1 MQVSRRIR
9 GGRAEDSQRNA
20 RPPKLAH
27 RILNSLLRDDLKE
40 DVLGDLDEKFYTTIE
55 KKSIFRARINYWFQ
69 TFNYIRPFAIKRRS
83 TQIKTYDMFSNNVK
97 IGWRQM
103 TRQKMYSAI
112 KIGGFALGITASLL
126 ITLYIIDE
134 LSFDSQPTQRDRIY
148 RIYQTYTDKDN
159 KVYKW
164 VWFQAP
170 FAKTIKQM
178 FPEIELVGRYNSS
191 ELFGVGSAQIR
202 REDQPD
208 NTYEEGIT
216 YFDGELLE
224 LLEIPLIY
232 GDLKT
237 CLDERNE
244 MVITRKKAEKYW
256 PGENPVGK
264 LIIYNNETATP
275 IKIGGVIEDLP
286 ANSSLQFDFLVSLA
300 NREMW
305 EGESTNWGATNY
317 PTYVRLREGAN
328 PNDLAQKLMKVAEI
342 NIAPLEDKAW
352 LGRTTFGLQPLKD
365 IHLRSNTDEIQSPLT
380 NTGDIRFVWLFGAVA
395 VFIVLIACVNFINLS
410 TAKSASRAKEVGL
423 RKTVGSYRSSLIRQ
437 FLVESLIFSVLSFVI
452 GIFLAWIFLPNFNDL
467 AGKAIVFPWKE
478 VWFVPGVIVASLVIG
493 LLAGIYPSFYLSS
506 FKPAEVLKGSFARS
520 SKNARLRSVLVIFQ
534 FTTSIVLIIAT
545 VVIYR
550 QMNHVLKADLGFNKD
565 QLLMIK
571 GTQTLDKEVW
581 TLKDELLN
589 LSAVKSATVSDYL
602 PVRGTKRNGNSF
614 RKEGDEKKQNANV
627 GAQFW
632 KADPDYVKTMGL
644 KIVEGRFLDKDI
656 ASDSSAIVV
665 NREMVKQLGLE
676 NPIGARIV
684 NYRPWTIVGVV
695 DDFYYESVRQ
705 KIEPLAIVLWG
716 STNTMTVKLSTADM
730 AGTLAQIEEIWKK
743 FSPHQPLRYAFMD
756 ETFARMYDDVFRMG
770 QIFTVFATFAIIV
783 ACLGLF
789 ALSAFMVEQ
798 RGKEIS
804 VRLVLG
810 ASVQSIFR
818 LLTVNF
824 VKLVLISI
832 VFAIP
837 IAWYLMDNWL
847 KGFNYKTNVGWDVFA
862 LAGGIA
868 IVIAVATI
876 SYQSIKAGL
885 INPVNSLRSE

>member
-1 MQVSRRIR
+1 MK
-9 GGRAEDSQRNA
+9 N
-20 RPPKLAH
+20 PPALAQKL
-27 RILNSLLRDDLKE
+27 LNRLLRDDLKE
-40 DVLGDLDEKFYTTIE
+40 DVLGDLEEKFYQTIE
-55 KKSIFRARINYWFQ
+55 TKSVFRAKLNYWFQ
-69 TFNYIRPFAIKRRS
+69 TINYIRPFAIKRS
-83 TQIKTYDMFSNNVK
+83 SAQTKAYDMFSNNVK

-148 RIYQTYTDKDN
+148 RVYQTYADKEGQ
-159 KVYKW
+159 VYKW

-170 FAKTIKQM
+170 FAKTIKQT

-191 ELFGVGSAQIR
+191 ELFGVGSAQMR
-202 REDQPD
+202 RDDQPD

-224 LLEIPLIY
+224 LLEVPLIY

-244 MVITRKKAEKYW
+244 MVITRRKAEKYW

-275 IKIGGVIEDLP
+275 IKIGGVVEDFP
-286 ANSSLQFDFLVSLA
+286 TNATLQFDFLVSMA

-305 EGESTNWGATNY
+305 DGEQNNWGATNY

-328 PNDLAQKLMKVAEI
+328 PDELARKLMKVAET
-342 NIAPLEDKAW
+342 NIAPLEDKDW
-352 LGRTTFGLQPLKD
+352 LGRTTYGLQPLKD
-365 IHLRSNTDEIQSPLT
+365 IHLRSSVDKIQSP
-380 NTGDIRFVWLFGAVA
+380 NSNNGDIRFVWLFGAVA

-423 RKTVGSYRSSLIRQ
+423 RKTVGSYRSSLIKQ
-437 FLVESLIFSVLSFVI
+437 FLAESLIFSVLSFMI
-452 GIFLAWIFLPNFNDL
+452 GIFIAWIALPNFNDL
-467 AGKAIVFPWKE
+467 AGKAIIFPWTQL
-478 VWFVPGVIVASLVIG
+478 WFIPSVIIGSILVG
-493 LLAGIYPSFYLSS
+493 FLAGIYPSFYLSS

-520 SKNARLRSVLVIFQ
+520 IKNGRVRSALVIFQ
-534 FTTSIVLIIAT
+534 FTTSVVLIIAT

-550 QMNHVLKADLGFNKD
+550 QMNHVLKANLGFNKE

-571 GTQTLDKEVW
+571 GTQTLDKQVW

-602 PVRGTKRNGNSF
+602 PVWGTKRNGNGF
-614 RKEGDEKKQNANV
+614 RKEGDEKKENASF

-632 KADPDYVKTMGL
+632 KADPDYAKTLGL
-644 KIVEGRFLDKDI
+644 KILEGRFLDKDI
-656 ASDSSAIVV
+656 ASDSSGIVV
-665 NREMVKQLGLE
+665 NQEMVKRLGIE
-676 NPIGARIV
+676 SPIGARIV

-695 DDFYYESVRQ
+695 DNFYFESVRGE
-705 KIEPLAIVLWG
+705 IEPLAIVLWG
-716 STNTMTVKLSTADM
+716 STNTMTIKLSTEDM
-730 AGTLAQIEEIWKK
+730 SGTIVLIEEIWKK

-756 ETFARMYDDVFRMG
+756 ETFARMYDDVLRMG
-770 QIFTVFATFAIIV
+770 KIFTVFATFAIIV

-832 VFAIP
+832 ILAAP

-868 IVIAVATI
+868 VVIAVATI

-885 INPVNSLRSE
+885 VKPVNNLRSE